1 MPRRT
6 AREAALTR
14 ESIVVAARAAF
25 AGRGYAGASTAAI
38 ARAAGVT
45 EGALFHHFPTKARLF
60 LEVFEALEAELDAY
74 VRQASRDGSP
84 LDAFLSGTRASME
97 FGRRPDYQRI
107 VLLDGP
113 PVLGDAEWRKVD
125 AGLGLKTVARGL
137 RNIAGF
143 DRLSAEAARPLSV
156 LVMGAINEAIFAM
169 ARGEDGVDI
178 DGCLAALA
186 RMLSPLVRNDS
197 P

>member
-6 AREAALTR
+6 AGDAARTREA
-14 ESIVVAARAAF
+14 IVAAARAAF
-25 AGRGYAGASTAAI
+25 ADRGYAGSSTAAI
-38 ARAAGVT
+38 ARGAGVT
-45 EGALFHHFPTKARLF
+45 EGALFHHFPTKTELF
-60 LEVFEALEAELDAY
+60 RDVFEALESELDDH
-74 VRQASRDGSP
+74 VRGASREGTP
-84 LDAFLSGTRASME
+84 LDAFLAGTRASME

-113 PVLGDAEWRKVD
+113 LVLGDAEWRKVD

-186 RMLSPLVRNDS
+186 GMLSPLAQDGA
-197 P
+197 